1 MNIDVTV
8 FIGGHHGDC
17 SKTFLVRG
25 IFAQFL
31 LSIKMSF
38 PEVTLKLKNGLFPRW
53 ARWTLRAKRWWKLER
68 ELLPQVGGN
77 QNYFHA

>member
-17 SKTFLVRG
+17 SKTFLVRR
-25 IFAQFL
+25 IFAK
-31 LSIKMSF
+31 SIKISF
-38 PEVTLKLKNGLFPRW
+38 LEVTLKLKNGLFPRW
-53 ARWTLRAKRWWKLER
+53 AKWTLRAKLWWRLER

-77 QNYFHA
+77 QKYFHA